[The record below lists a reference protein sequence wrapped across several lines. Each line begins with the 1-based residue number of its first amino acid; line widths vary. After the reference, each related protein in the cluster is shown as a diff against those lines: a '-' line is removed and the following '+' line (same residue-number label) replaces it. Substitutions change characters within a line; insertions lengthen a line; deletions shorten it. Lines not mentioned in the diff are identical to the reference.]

1 MGSNLTFQSRNVL
14 SKRLLAGAK
23 GLENVRRLPRCLA
36 FSPEADGRA
45 LSQGAID
52 NVNLFSLIT
61 IGSFFL
67 TAPAAMFFEG
77 VRFTPSALSAA
88 GVSLSQARGAVL
100 SLAH

>member
-1 MGSNLTFQSRNVL
+1 MCAGYRGALHFRQRLT
-14 SKRLLAGAK
+14 
-23 GLENVRRLPRCLA
+23 A
-36 FSPEADGRA
+36 FA

-77 VRFTPSALSAA
+77 VRFTPAALSAA
-88 GVSLSQARGAVL
+88 GVSLSQARSTALG
-100 SLAH
+100 LAR